1 METLCKCN
9 WNIIYILN
17 KDNSLLNSLK
27 SRNLESVTVHERS
40 KEIFLISEIAMEWKS
55 LLLVSSS
62 CL

>member
-17 KDNSLLNSLK
+17 KNNSLLNSLK